1 MQNAVCG
8 DQEVDA
14 SQRGTKDVS
23 CAAQKAEGGGTQTD
37 VTRVCKHAAWTAKEA
52 SVRLAWKRMAN
63 TSEMES
69 HSVTQAGV
77 QWHDLGSLQPPPP
90 GFKRFSCLNL
100 PSSWDYSFALVTQA
114 GVQWRDLGSPQPL
127 PPGIRQFSCLSLLS
141 SWDYSWIK
149 AFPTAYKTAGVVAEH
164 LVRDIIPR
172 FSLPSTIQSDN
183 GPAFISK
190 ITTAVSTSLGI
201 QWKLHAAYHPQSSGR
216 HQQFCRI
223 FSLFPKTDHLS
234 GSSRPT
240 KSPGVRP
247 PHRRARTNLHLP
259 TRRVL

>member
-100 PSSWDYSFALVTQA
+100 PSSWDYRYV
-114 GVQWRDLGSPQPL
+114 
-127 PPGIRQFSCLSLLS
+127 PPR
-141 SWDYSWIK
+141 
-149 AFPTAYKTAGVVAEH
+149 
-164 LVRDIIPR
+164 
-172 FSLPSTIQSDN
+172 
-183 GPAFISK
+183 PANF
-190 ITTAVSTSLGI
+190 L
-201 QWKLHAAYHPQSSGR
+201 Y
-216 HQQFCRI
+216 F
-223 FSLFPKTDHLS
+223 
-234 GSSRPT
+234 
-240 KSPGVRP
+240 
-247 PHRRARTNLHLP
+247 
-259 TRRVL
+259 

>member
-37 VTRVCKHAAWTAKEA
+37 VTRGTLTNLEIVILSNLTQEQKVKHHMFSLTVCKHAAWTAKEA

-100 PSSWDYSFALVTQA
+100 PSSWDYRYV
-114 GVQWRDLGSPQPL
+114 
-127 PPGIRQFSCLSLLS
+127 PPR
-141 SWDYSWIK
+141 
-149 AFPTAYKTAGVVAEH
+149 
-164 LVRDIIPR
+164 
-172 FSLPSTIQSDN
+172 
-183 GPAFISK
+183 PANF
-190 ITTAVSTSLGI
+190 L
-201 QWKLHAAYHPQSSGR
+201 Y
-216 HQQFCRI
+216 F
-223 FSLFPKTDHLS
+223 
-234 GSSRPT
+234 
-240 KSPGVRP
+240 
-247 PHRRARTNLHLP
+247 
-259 TRRVL
+259 